1 MRSQV
6 PLMRYSAAALVPDPP
21 HAHCCTE
28 FVLCQARRMMK
39 QHANSNVETV
49 SAVVAFNPKT
59 GISAAD
65 VDVVTVTFGDMPDV
79 DIERAIDSGK
89 GDVRETPHSVAPCAC

>member
-1 MRSQV
+1 
-6 PLMRYSAAALVPDPP
+6 
-21 HAHCCTE
+21 
-28 FVLCQARRMMK
+28 MK

-59 GISAAD
+59 GVSAAD
-65 VDVVTVTFGDMPDV
+65 VDVVTVTFGDMPDA

-89 GDVRETPHSVAPCAC
+89 GDVRETSHSVASCTCSLLCLRYAPRAYRSCGAPVRCAWSMRLWHRTFAR